1 MNQEFIQLASR
12 KGFNRALHH
21 FLNTTK
27 LNDAI
32 EGRKQFADILVGL
45 YEAAKIEQQQIMPIL
60 NAILVSKF
68 KCQFKSINL
77 REKYTDFENLQSKVK
92 SWSGVDISMVY
103 YSPALGICLMNPKN
117 INHLKASQDFSAGHL
132 VVIYAFSYKG
142 KNEEEKSKI
151 AMNAINA
158 IIGIIRGKHFENEQK
173 LFEQFID
180 KAAVEKKTA
189 PAAEQKPAQQQAQA
203 PAAAPPKPS
212 KSQRATPK
220 YGVQVSNELFHNGNV
235 EAWKNII
242 ESYHTF
248 HSDNRVIVY
257 HEGELIQDLNSLF
270 KWGKVKHAGLIFFQI
285 IGSKIK
291 GVSKLQ
297 KYLYEGASPRYEAFL
312 KHDVSKV
319 LKLF

>member
-1 MNQEFIQLASR
+1 MDQEYIRLATR

-21 FLNTTK
+21 FINTLK
-27 LNDAI
+27 LNDAL
-32 EGRKQFADILVGL
+32 EGRKSFADVLIGL
-45 YEAAKIEQQQIMPIL
+45 YESAKIEQHQIMPIL

-68 KCQFKSINL
+68 GCQYRSMNL
-77 REKYTDFENLQSKVK
+77 CSKYNDFEQLSSKVK
-92 SWSGVDISMVY
+92 DWNAVNLSIVY
-103 YSPALGICLMNPKN
+103 HSPALGICLMNPKN
-117 INHLKASQDFSAGHL
+117 INHLKAAQDFTTGQML
-132 VVIYAFSYKG
+132 VVYAFCHKG
-142 KNEEEKSKI
+142 KDEKERKKI
-151 AMNAINA
+151 ATNAVDAVIKIINKQP
-158 IIGIIRGKHFENEQK
+158 IENEK
-173 LFEQFID
+173 DCFAKFID
-180 KAAVEKKTA
+180 KSA
-189 PAAEQKPAQQQAQA
+189 KPAQRA
-203 PAAAPPKPS
+203 PAAAPAAKQKAAPTPAPPAGG
-212 KSQRATPK
+212 KSRRATPK
-220 YGVQVSNELFHNGNV
+220 YAVQVSNELFHNGNV

-248 HSDNRVIVY
+248 HPENQVIVY